1 MNRIL
6 ENAPAS
12 GFVIAC
18 LKDRLVFAPY
28 KICNGVFTAEGW
40 DCPDFAEA
48 EECHFF
54 DDSREYRRIYRS
66 ARRDVI
72 ETVLTAQE
80 EQAMDPDLIFVEEVL
95 VKPQYAQTG
104 KIPSTLTI
112 VNRYRYSEYDT
123 IVLEDYR
130 ISCSGLVSG
139 TEY

>member
-12 GFVIAC
+12 GFGIAC

-28 KICNGVFTAEGW
+28 KICNGVFAAEGW
-40 DCPDFAEA
+40 DCPDFTEA

-130 ISCSGLVSG
+130 ISCSVLAEE
-139 TEY
+139 TT

>member
-6 ENAPAS
+6 EKAPAS
-12 GFVIAC
+12 GFVIAS
-18 LKDRLVFAPY
+18 LKNQLIFAPY

-40 DCPDFAEA
+40 DCPDFTEA

-80 EQAMDPDLIFVEEVL
+80 EESMDPDLIFVEEVL
-95 VKPQYAQTG
+95 VKPQYAETG
-104 KIPSTLTI
+104 HLPSTLSI
-112 VNRYRYSEYDT
+112 VNRYRYSEHDT

-130 ISCSGLVSG
+130 IGCPILA
-139 TEY
+139 EEII

>member
-18 LKDRLVFAPY
+18 LRDQLIFAPY
-28 KICNGVFTAEGW
+28 KICNDVFTAEGW
-40 DCPDFAEA
+40 DCPDFTEA

-80 EQAMDPDLIFVEEVL
+80 EQSMDPDLIFIEEVL
-95 VKPQYAQTG
+95 VKPQYAETG
-104 KIPSTLTI
+104 RLPTTLTI
-112 VNRYRYSEYDT
+112 VNRYRYSEHDT

-130 ISCSGLVSG
+130 ISCSVLSSV
-139 TEY
+139 

>member
-6 ENAPAS
+6 EKAPAA

-18 LKDRLVFAPY
+18 LKDQLIFAPY
-28 KICNGVFTAEGW
+28 KIRNGVFTAEGW
-40 DCPDFAEA
+40 DCPDFSEA

-54 DDSREYRRIYRS
+54 DENREYRRIYRS

-72 ETVLTAQE
+72 ETVLTAE
-80 EQAMDPDLIFVEEVL
+80 EEASMDPDLIFIEDVL
-95 VKPQYAQTG
+95 VKPEYVETG
-104 KIPSTLTI
+104 RLPSSLTV

-130 ISCSGLVSG
+130 ISCPALV
-139 TEY
+139 

>member
-28 KICNGVFTAEGW
+28 KICNGVFAAEGW
-40 DCPDFAEA
+40 DCPDFTEA

-54 DDSREYRRIYRS
+54 DGSREYRRIYRS